1 MYLILEKESE
11 PVGKIRTW
19 QFGVALVAMVLS
31 AVIVLQLR
39 TESKTRALLPTRQVD
54 ELANLFKN
62 QKLTIEKYEREVGD
76 LRRQLNVYDRDREI
90 VRLRMAAGMLP
101 LTGKGVRVV
110 LDDSIKKPREYE
122 DPLFFIVHYDQLELL
137 LNELRA
143 AGAEAIAVNG
153 YRVSGSSGL
162 SCAGT
167 TILIDTKRFTPPF
180 VIEAIG
186 DSANLKAA
194 LMMRGGFVEQQILA
208 FNLRFTIEIVEELEL
223 PAYKGSISFEFS
235 RPVEEKR

>member
-1 MYLILEKESE
+1 LGSKL
-11 PVGKIRTW
+11 RTW

-39 TESKTRALLPTRQVD
+39 TESKTRALLPTRQID
-54 ELANLFKN
+54 ELANLLKN
-62 QKLTIEKYEREVGD
+62 QKQTIEKYEREVGD
-76 LRRQLNVYDRDREI
+76 LRRQLNEYDRDREI
-90 VRLRMAAGMLP
+90 VRLRMAAAMLP
-101 LTGKGVRVV
+101 ITGNGVRVV

-137 LNELRA
+137 LNELWA

-153 YRVSGSSGL
+153 YRISGSSGI

-167 TILIDTKRFTPPF
+167 TILIDAKRFTPPF
-180 VIEAIG
+180 VIEAVG
-186 DSANLKAA
+186 DPANLKSA

-208 FNLRFTIEIVEELEL
+208 FNLRFSVSIVEELQL
-223 PAYKGSISFEFS
+223 PAFKGSMSFEFS
-235 RPVEEKR
+235 RPAEEGR

>member
-1 MYLILEKESE
+1 
-11 PVGKIRTW
+11 VGKIRTW

-39 TESKTRALLPTRQVD
+39 TESKTRTLLPTRQVD

-76 LRRQLNVYDRDREI
+76 LRRQLNEYDRDREI
-90 VRLRMAAGMLP
+90 VRLRMAAAMLP
-101 LTGKGVRVV
+101 VSGKGIRVV
-110 LDDSIKKPREYE
+110 LDDSIKKAREYE

-137 LNELRA
+137 LNELWA

-153 YRVSGSSGL
+153 YRVSNASGI

-167 TILIDTKRFTPPF
+167 TILIDAKRFTPPF

-186 DSANLKAA
+186 DPANLKSA
-194 LMMRGGFVEQQILA
+194 LTMRGGFVEQQILA
-208 FNLRFTIEIVEELEL
+208 FNLRFSINVVDELEL
-223 PAYKGSISFEFS
+223 PAYKGGISFEFS
-235 RPVEEKR
+235 RPIEEGP